1 VCVCKQLVAAQ
12 LHIPGEMF
20 LQTHSC
26 LVMMVSSRVLA
37 KQSQLHEVGARPGF
51 KVMENSMRNFV
62 AL

>member
-1 VCVCKQLVAAQ
+1 
-12 LHIPGEMF
+12 

-37 KQSQLHEVGARPGF
+37 KQSQLHEVGARPWF